1 MVIEG
6 MKVASTTEKILH
18 MRQQVRPSKV
28 ISMFNVTL
36 KIPTKE
42 GNEIKANQTFSNKCI
57 FLILLLYIN
66 ANTMNIQAT

>member
-1 MVIEG
+1 MIIEG
-6 MKVASTTEKILH
+6 MKVASITKKILY

-42 GNEIKANQTFSNKCI
+42 GNEIKTNQTFSNK
-57 FLILLLYIN
+57 
-66 ANTMNIQAT
+66 

>member
-1 MVIEG
+1 MIIEG
-6 MKVASTTEKILH
+6 MKVASITKKILH

-57 FLILLLYIN
+57 FFILLLYIN

>member
-28 ISMFNVTL
+28 IPMFNVTL
-36 KIPTKE
+36 KILTKE
-42 GNEIKANQTFSNKCI
+42 GNEIKTNQTFSNK
-57 FLILLLYIN
+57 
-66 ANTMNIQAT
+66 